1 MSGAALA
8 GRRILITRAEHQ
20 AKELAEAIEALGGR
34 PLYLPGLT
42 IEPPQSYAP
51 LDEALSRLAQF
62 DWLVFTSQ
70 NAVEAFAVR
79 SKGRAPTKARI
90 AAVGPKTARA
100 LTTHGMTADLVAE
113 VAVAESLADALA
125 REVHGK
131 RVLLPRA
138 EDARELLPN
147 ALRRAGAFEV
157 CVVPAYR
164 AVPAQS
170 AAYESIAAMLA
181 SGTIDAV
188 TFASAR
194 TVGAVFSQLEEV
206 LGERTVEL
214 LSRCGIFSIGPLTT
228 RACRAIGISLVT
240 EANPH
245 TLEGLV
251 EAMVREIGRVGASHR

>member
-1 MSGAALA
+1 VALA

-20 AKELAEAIEALGGR
+20 AKELAEAIEALGGQ
-34 PLYLPGLT
+34 PLYLPGLA

-70 NAVEAFAVR
+70 NAVEAFAAR
-79 SKGRAPTKARI
+79 RRGSALKARI

-100 LTTHGMTADLVAE
+100 LTNYGMTADLVAE
-113 VAVAESLADALA
+113 AAVAESLADALA
-125 REVHGK
+125 REVRGK

-147 ALRRAGAFEV
+147 ELRRAGASEV

-170 AAYESIAAMLA
+170 AAYESVAASLT
-181 SGTIDAV
+181 SGKIDAV

-194 TVGAVFSQLEEV
+194 TVGAVLSRLKEV

-214 LSRCGIFSIGPLTT
+214 LARCRIFSIGPWTT
-228 RACRAIGISLVT
+228 RACRAVGISLVT

-251 EAMVREIGRVGASHR
+251 DAMVREIGR